1 MRQSLAILVSVYY
14 HLLCIARYVTIYKE
28 MKKYFMKMQKHE
40 NVNAPSEIIL
50 IHNVMSL
57 APYLDRKYLNVLIFY
72 SCPPSFFT
80 FFSRQIDYTSITLL
94 SKMNDEKY
102 LFGNSV

>member
-1 MRQSLAILVSVYY
+1 
-14 HLLCIARYVTIYKE
+14 
-28 MKKYFMKMQKHE
+28 MKKYLVKIQKHK
-40 NVNAPSEIIL
+40 NVNAPSEIISPN
-50 IHNVMSL
+50 IGMSL

-72 SCPPSFFT
+72 SCPPAFSY

-102 LFGNSV
+102 FLG